1 MTTDPDDKYGE
12 ILRRALHAEAEKVE
26 PAPDGLER
34 IRAGIERRSGART
47 WDPALWLPEWLRP
60 FPGGWIRPILAV
72 AGVMLIVALGV
83 SAPQTID
90 RITSAGDRGPSESG
104 GDPAAVASDSESR
117 QFPGAPASPVD
128 PDHPVGTSVS
138 PVPTAPPGAPT
149 NVACA
154 VAPGRDIAV
163 SSPDATPTPTA
174 PTASCLPPSHP
185 PTGGDGPDTPTT
197 APDAPT
203 SSPEPSAD
211 TSSTPA
217 PGQTGS
223 F

>member
-34 IRAGIERRSGART
+34 IRAGIERRSKTRT
-47 WDPALWLPEWLRP
+47 WDPALWLPDRLRP
-60 FPGGWIRPILAV
+60 FTAGWARPILAV

-90 RITSAGDRGPSESG
+90 RITSAGDRGLPESR
-104 GDPAAVASDSESR
+104 DDSVAAASGSESR
-117 QFPGAPASPVD
+117 QPSGGPASPADPDRPPGVPVSPGPTEPSGAPA
-128 PDHPVGTSVS
+128 
-138 PVPTAPPGAPT
+138 

-154 VAPGRDIAV
+154 PDGGRDIAV
-163 SSPDATPTPTA
+163 SSARATSTPTA
-174 PTASCLPPSHP
+174 PPSPCPRPSDPPSD
-185 PTGGDGPDTPTT
+185 GDGPGTPTT
-197 APDAPT
+197 GPDVPT
-203 SSPEPSAD
+203 SSPEPPED
-211 TSSTPA
+211 SSPSPA

-223 F
+223 P